1 MAFVN
6 AVAWIAHREDHHP
19 DMQVGYNQCRVEYE
33 HALGRRPF
41 GKRFHLRR
49 ARRSDARALSAARES
64 GRVVA
69 AHGRHYV
76 VETGG
81 GPLHAVPRG
90 KKSTLACGD
99 RVQFA
104 MTGADQCVIEA
115 ADPRSTLFSRSAAHR
130 AKLLA
135 ANATQAMIVVAGE
148 PSFSD
153 ELIARVLAAAEHE
166 RMRAVIVL
174 NKSDLVDATAAARA
188 RLQCFAAAGY
198 PVLAA
203 RASGGAASDVADV
216 AAALA
221 GHTTV
226 LIGQSGMGKSTL
238 VNALV
243 PGADVATREIS
254 KFLDSGRHTTTASR
268 LHHLADG
275 ALIDCPGMQEF
286 GLAHL
291 TGDDIQRAFID
302 VRPLLGR
309 CRFRDCRHRAEPD
322 CAVRAAAAAG
332 TLQPRRLELL
342 LRILDAE
349 TGRALA

>member
-1 MAFVN
+1 LN
-6 AVAWIAHREDHHP
+6 
-19 DMQVGYNQCRVEYE
+19 
-33 HALGRRPF
+33 
-41 GKRFHLRR
+41 
-49 ARRSDARALSAARES
+49 AAREA
-64 GRVVA
+64 GRIIG

-76 VETGG
+76 VETDAGAL
-81 GPLHAVPRG
+81 LHALPRG

-99 RVQFA
+99 RVQVA
-104 MTGADQCVIEA
+104 MTAPDQCVIEA
-115 ADPRSTLFSRSAAHR
+115 ADPRSTLFYRSAAHR

-174 NKSDLVDATAAARA
+174 NKADLVDATAAARA
-188 RLQCFAAAGY
+188 RLECFRGAGY
-198 PVLAA
+198 PVITA
-203 RASGGAASDVADV
+203 RASGGAADDVADV

-254 KFLDSGRHTTTASR
+254 VFLDSGRHTTTASR
-268 LHHLADG
+268 LHPLADG
-275 ALIDCPGMQEF
+275 SLIDCPGMQEF

-291 TGDDIQRAFID
+291 SADDIQRAFVD
-302 VRPLLGR
+302 VRPHLGH

-322 CAVRAAAAAG
+322 CAVRAAAATG
-332 TLQPRRLELL
+332 TLHPRRLELL

-349 TGRALA
+349 GGRGAG

>member
-1 MAFVN
+1 
-6 AVAWIAHREDHHP
+6 
-19 DMQVGYNQCRVEYE
+19 
-33 HALGRRPF
+33 
-41 GKRFHLRR
+41 
-49 ARRSDARALSAARES
+49 LSAARAA
-64 GRVVA
+64 GRVIA
-69 AHGRHYV
+69 AHGRHYM
-76 VETGG
+76 VETADGTL
-81 GPLHAVPRG
+81 LHAVPRG

-99 RVQFA
+99 RVQVA

-115 ADPRSTLFSRSAAHR
+115 ADPRSTLFFRSAAHR

-135 ANATQAMIVVAGE
+135 ANATQAMVVVAGE

-174 NKSDLVDATAAARA
+174 NKADLAEATAAARA
-188 RLQCFAAAGY
+188 RLGCFAAAGY
-198 PVLAA
+198 PILTAC
-203 RASGGAASDVADV
+203 ASGGDSQDVREV

-275 ALIDCPGMQEF
+275 ELIDCPGMQEF

-291 TGDDIQRAFID
+291 TADDIQRAFVD
-302 VRPLLGR
+302 VRPLLGH

-332 TLQPRRLELL
+332 TLHPRRLELL

-349 TGRALA
+349 AGRALA